1 MTRSDHD
8 AVEAQREARIM
19 SHRQSRKFS
28 VAAVVGAGA
37 ALAWIAAA
45 QAMTPP
51 PPRHSAF
58 DVQPVDCALGAHI
71 GPLGGCILGNDD
83 DRRPVV
89 IERHD
94 ADAAPRDPAT
104 PDGCTSRS
112 VTTTDGMGNS
122 QTKTQTNC

>member
-1 MTRSDHD
+1 MPRFDHH
-8 AVEAQREARIM
+8 AFAAKWEGRVT
-19 SHRQSRKFS
+19 SYRQSRKFS
-28 VAAVVGAGA
+28 VAAVVGTGA

-45 QAMTPP
+45 QAMTPSMQ
-51 PPRHSAF
+51 SAHRMA
-58 DVQPVDCALGAHI
+58 DVQPVECALGAHI

-94 ADAAPRDPAT
+94 SDEPPRDPAT

-122 QTKTQTNC
+122 QTSC